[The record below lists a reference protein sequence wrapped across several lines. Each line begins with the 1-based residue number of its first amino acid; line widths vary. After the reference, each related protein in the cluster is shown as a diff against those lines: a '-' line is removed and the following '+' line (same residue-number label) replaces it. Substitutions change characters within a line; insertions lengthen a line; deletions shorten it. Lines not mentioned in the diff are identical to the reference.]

1 MHFAVIRE
9 RGAAWDGSRPLR
21 EQEQWPEHAAFMEA
35 LVDDG
40 FVLLGGPVG
49 DGVRTLLV
57 VDAGS
62 EEAIHER
69 LAADPWTPMELLR
82 VASVEPWKIL
92 LGEPEQLRHGRP
104 VARGRGDAESPPGE
118 RRPQL

>member
-1 MHFAVIRE
+1 
-9 RGAAWDGSRPLR
+9 
-21 EQEQWPEHAAFMEA
+21 MEA

-57 VDAGS
+57 VEAAN

-69 LAADPWTPMELLR
+69 LAADPWTPTGLLR
-82 VASVEPWKIL
+82 VASVEPWEIL
-92 LGEPEQLRHGRP
+92 LGEPEQLRHRRP
-104 VARGRGDAESPPGE
+104 VARGGGDAQSPPGE
-118 RRPQL
+118 

>member
-1 MHFAVIRE
+1 MRFAVIRE

-57 VDAGS
+57 VDAES

-69 LAADPWTPMELLR
+69 LAADPWAPTGLLR
-82 VASVEPWKIL
+82 IAAVDHWEIL

-104 VARGRGDAESPPGE
+104 VARGGGDAQSPPGE
-118 RRPQL
+118 